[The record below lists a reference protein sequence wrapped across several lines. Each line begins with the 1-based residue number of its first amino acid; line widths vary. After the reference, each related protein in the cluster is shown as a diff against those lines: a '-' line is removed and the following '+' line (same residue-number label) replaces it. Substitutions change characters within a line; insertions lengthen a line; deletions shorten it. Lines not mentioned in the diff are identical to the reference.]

1 MLQVCS
7 MSARPDAVPG
17 CIHMSAPGPLHL
29 KKAVQTDINAD
40 VAKGALACMEG
51 LRDTKYYTRG
61 GKSAGS
67 WDPRSQK

>member
-40 VAKGALACMEG
+40 VAKGMLEKVPFGTPDMWC
-51 LRDTKYYTRG
+51 TRMLITL
-61 GKSAGS
+61 
-67 WDPRSQK
+67 